1 MFTYWNDYYYIV
13 IVFQAIG
20 VIHALK
26 TGRNQWIYLLIFLP
40 LIGAIAYFFMEL
52 LPDLRRG
59 TNTKGISKIVF
70 PNNEIKEWE
79 RKVQMSDSVTNKLGL
94 SNAYAAQQ
102 QYDKAIAL
110 SLECLNGYYA
120 EDPAI
125 LMQLAR
131 QYFLN
136 EQYLESIQ
144 YFNKLQSKSSTSLKT
159 VEDELLYVRA
169 LAGAGETENAE
180 NGFRRIIRVHHSLEA
195 RYYYGLFLKAEGKN
209 QEAKEQF
216 QLIRSEIKLLPR
228 YARNRNSKWQRL
240 ALKEMLVNK

>member
-13 IVFQAIG
+13 IIFQAIS

-40 LIGAIAYFFMEL
+40 LVGAIAYFFMEL

-59 TNTKGISKIVF
+59 TNTKGLSKMVF
-70 PNNEIKEWE
+70 PNNDIKEWE
-79 RKVQMSDSVTNKLGL
+79 RKVQLSDSVTNKLGL

-110 SLECLNGYYA
+110 SLECLSGYYA
-120 EDPAI
+120 DDPAI
-125 LMQLAR
+125 LLQLAQ
-131 QYFLN
+131 QYFMKG
-136 EQYLESIQ
+136 EYQESIH
-144 YFNKLQSKSSTSLKT
+144 YFNKLQSKSSTSLKS

-180 NGFRRIIRVHHSLEA
+180 NGYKRLIRIHHSLEA
-195 RYYYGLFLKAEGKN
+195 RYYYGIFLKAQGRNE
-209 QEAKEQF
+209 EAKDQF
-216 QLIRSEIKLLPR
+216 QSIRTEIKLLPR
-228 YARNRNSKWQRL
+228 YARKRNQKWQRL
-240 ALKEMLVNK
+240 ALKEIMLSK